1 MALKCFLNSN
11 CSIFSRFWK
20 QLMNLLLKRK
30 FKHAS
35 LAIKKGIERQLET
48 VMFFSD
54 DDSTKQDL
62 SCVPLTNSCAESN
75 FGKLNCALS
84 QTSGSYVS
92 LGPVS
97 NKNILQ
103 SNPSETS
110 LSSTEKKASLV
121 WVRRSP
127 EAKEY
132 KLLVKEYQQ
141 KVKNSQAYQQKVYQA
156 TAAHFFIPKK
166 RCLCTVSHVQ
176 KSLIRRGWPLLRFFL
191 QI

>member
-1 MALKCFLNSN
+1 MALKCF
-11 CSIFSRFWK
+11 FKF
-20 QLMNLLLKRK
+20 NLQHLQQILETTNEPSAEAKVI
-30 FKHAS
+30 KHAS

-92 LGPVS
+92 LRPVS

-121 WVRRSP
+121 WVKGVLRPRSINFWLKNTNRRL
-127 EAKEY
+127 K
-132 KLLVKEYQQ
+132 
-141 KVKNSQAYQQKVYQA
+141 
-156 TAAHFFIPKK
+156 TPKHTS
-166 RCLCTVSHVQ
+166 R
-176 KSLIRRGWPLLRFFL
+176 KSIRRRQPTFL
-191 QI
+191 YPKNDVYVLCHTCKNR